1 MQKSRGRIFGVF
13 KKQSCGWNGMSER
26 GRQETWGGEGTGQQA
41 IMGLGSYSEW
51 DRKTLEG

>member
-1 MQKSRGRIFGVF
+1 
-13 KKQSCGWNGMSER
+13 MSER
-26 GRQETWGGEGTGQQA
+26 GWQETWGGEGTGQQA